1 MVESIRLSLTL
12 VFALHLPLLSW
23 MALFNTSQ
31 DCDVAALAHIKI
43 ENSYTGDQGGNTL
56 NFDPFDGT
64 KPICIGMLDVAK
76 ASADISGLITDQ
88 VSSAFAANA
97 YSDDSELLSTLSDLS
112 TIVLRGGLSSEVT
125 DLFPF
130 FRLDGIFA
138 TKDSI
143 GILANSILADHVGKN
158 QLGSMPIGVNST
170 SNSTS
175 NGTQG
180 FYACNEV
187 LQICEPDL
195 FAGYTLGS
203 CVADCTSTNNNPN
216 PKDIQ
221 SQLQT
226 IQRLSSQ
233 MSYNMCG
240 DFFKTLAPNLA
251 SMCKLADGQSCKIG
265 KILSNLSDTCSQL
278 EAAGLIMYA
287 AFGVSYLLVFGVL
300 VGTYGSQTDRRWGI
314 GLLVAYCITFLLF
327 GASFVMYNLEIY
339 AEGADNFFW
348 QPLREGLEGN
358 FGDPIDKYWGGFEK
372 VTVMPD
378 SGYFYLLWI
387 LAMNLAVIV
396 VIGVSLSETSQNFG
410 LYKKIGSGAEERKL
424 SSTTV
429 RANANRMLF

>member
-31 DCDVAALAHIKI
+31 DCDVASLAHIKI
-43 ENSYTGDQGGNTL
+43 ENSYTANQASNAL

-97 YSDDSELLSTLSDLS
+97 YSDDSDLLSTLSDLS

-125 DLFPF
+125 DLSPF
-130 FRLDGIFA
+130 FRLDSIFA

-143 GILANSILADHVGKN
+143 ITLADSILAHH

-170 SNSTS
+170 SN
-175 NGTQG
+175 GTQG
-180 FYACNEV
+180 YFSCDENI
-187 LQICEPDL
+187 QICVSNPL
-195 FAGYTLGS
+195 ARYTLGS
-203 CVADCTSTNNNPN
+203 CAADCTPTNNYALN
-216 PKDIQ
+216 IQ

-233 MSYNMCG
+233 MSYDMCG

-251 SMCKLADGQSCKIG
+251 SMCKLANGQSCKIG

-396 VIGVSLSETSQNFG
+396 VIGVSLSETSENFG
-410 LYKKIGSGAEERKL
+410 LYKKIGSGTEERKL
-424 SSTTV
+424 SSITV
-429 RANANRMLF
+429 RAKANRMLF

>member
-31 DCDVAALAHIKI
+31 DCDVASLAHIKI
-43 ENSYTGDQGGNTL
+43 ENSYTGNQGGNAL

-76 ASADISGLITDQ
+76 ASADISELITDQ
-88 VSSAFAANA
+88 VSSAFAAKA
-97 YSDDSELLSTLSDLS
+97 YSDDSDLLSTLSDLS

-125 DLFPF
+125 DLVPF
-130 FRLDGIFA
+130 FRLDSIFA
-138 TKDSI
+138 TRDSLR
-143 GILANSILADHVGKN
+143 ILANSILADYNGKN
-158 QLGSMPIGVNST
+158 QSGSIAIGVNST
-170 SNSTS
+170 SNGS
-175 NGTQG
+175 NTQG
-180 FYACNEV
+180 FFSCDGD
-187 LQICEPDL
+187 LQICVPNP

-203 CVADCTSTNNNPN
+203 CAADCTSINNNPN

-226 IQRLSSQ
+226 IQRFSSQ

-278 EAAGLIMYA
+278 EAAGLIMYF
-287 AFGVSYLLVFGVL
+287 AFGLSYLLVFGVL
-300 VGTYGSQTDRRWGI
+300 GGTYGIQTDRRWGI
-314 GLLVAYCITFLLF
+314 GLLVAYCITFILF

-372 VTVMPD
+372 VMVMPD

-396 VIGVSLSETSQNFG
+396 VIGVSLSETSKNFG